1 MASPLFSLLL
11 LALASILANL
21 STQRAS
27 PRVPAALG
35 WPLVLA
41 LAAGATVLL
50 AGNLSL
56 AVAIS
61 VTLLY
66 LMTGIPLVSAL
77 LGYRNR
83 SRAHPRL
90 ARHES

>member
-1 MASPLFSLLL
+1 MAPSLLSLLL

-27 PRVPAALG
+27 PRVPAMLG
-35 WPLVLA
+35 WPLALA
-41 LAAGATVLL
+41 LAIGATALL
-50 AGNLSL
+50 AGLLSL
-56 AVAIS
+56 PVAIS

-66 LMTGIPLVSAL
+66 LMAGIPLVSAL

-83 SRAHPRL
+83 SRARPRL
-90 ARHES
+90 ARHAG

>member
-1 MASPLFSLLL
+1 MTSAQISLLA

-21 STQRAS
+21 STERAS
-27 PRVPAALG
+27 PRMSGLLG
-35 WPLVLA
+35 WPLALA
-41 LAAGATVLL
+41 LAVGAVLL
-50 AGNLSL
+50 LARSLSL

-61 VTLLY
+61 VALLY
-66 LMTGIPLVSAL
+66 LMAGIPLVSAL

-83 SRAHPRL
+83 SRRSPRP